1 MEAFSTHKG
10 IAVPL
15 DRADVDTDQII
26 PAVFLKRIERTGFG
40 PGLFH
45 SWRHLPDGGV
55 NPDFI
60 LNVPRYDQASI
71 LISGRN
77 FGCGSSREH
86 AVWALMDYGFRAVI
100 CSSFADIF
108 HKNSMETG
116 LIPVLVSENEIA
128 ELMERTHATD
138 GYQLTVDLEKC
149 QVSDDQGLLISFKV
163 HLDLETHA
171 FRRNCLLN
179 GLDEIGLTLEH
190 ESKISQF
197 EESRG
202 YY

>member
-1 MEAFSTHKG
+1 MEAFLTHTG
-10 IAVPL
+10 RAIPL
-15 DRADVDTDQII
+15 DRVDVDTDQII

-45 SWRHLPDGGV
+45 SWRHLPDGGL

-60 LNVPRYDQASI
+60 LNDPRYSDASV

-100 CSSFADIF
+100 CPSFAEIF

-116 LIPVLVSENEIA
+116 LIPVLVSDDEIS
-128 ELMERTHATD
+128 ELMRRTEATE

-149 QVSDDQGLLISFKV
+149 EVRDDQGLVVNFVV
-163 HLDLETHA
+163 HPDPETHQ
-171 FRRNCLLN
+171 FRRHCLLN
-179 GLDEIGLTLEH
+179 GLDEIGLTLQN
-190 ESKISQF
+190 ESKIRQF
-197 EESRG
+197 ENLRG
-202 YY
+202 YK

>member
-1 MEAFSTHKG
+1 MEAFLTHTG
-10 IAVPL
+10 RAIPL
-15 DRADVDTDQII
+15 DRVDVDTDQII

-40 PGLFH
+40 SGLFH
-45 SWRHLPDGGV
+45 SWRHLPDGGL

-60 LNVPRYDQASI
+60 LNDPRYSDASV

-100 CSSFADIF
+100 CPSFAEIF

-116 LIPVLVSENEIA
+116 LIPVLVSDDEIS
-128 ELMERTHATD
+128 ELMRRTEATE

-149 QVSDDQGLLISFKV
+149 EVRDDQGLVVNFVV
-163 HLDLETHA
+163 HPDPETHQ
-171 FRRNCLLN
+171 FRRHCLLN
-179 GLDEIGLTLEH
+179 GLDEIGLTLQN
-190 ESKISQF
+190 ESKIRQF
-197 EESRG
+197 ENLRG
-202 YY
+202 YK